1 MFFESVKATQ
11 FNKSQWAHGETTELY
26 LYPRDSSY
34 SARTFK
40 WRVSAATVDCETST
54 FTVLFGVRR
63 WIMPF
68 DATLHL
74 THANNDKPLY
84 SITLKPYESHCFKGD
99 WETQSIGKASD
110 FNLMLKDDAYGILK
124 PVKISEGTEV
134 MLSTLF
140 HEAFDERLPLAE
152 HQLTLGLY
160 SRDFDLTLKT
170 NDTIQKLHCGDLL
183 LIHYTIEEVDQIKR
197 FSVDHSG
204 EKSGHAVLFAVT
216 TM

>member
-1 MFFESVKATQ
+1 MVLEIIKSTEYH
-11 FNKSQWAHGETTELY
+11 KSQWAHGETTELY
-26 LYPRDSSY
+26 LFPRDSSY
-34 SARTFK
+34 AARTFK
-40 WRVSAATVDCETST
+40 WRVSAATVDADTST

-68 DATLHL
+68 DAELHL
-74 THANNDKPLY
+74 THAHNDKPLY

-99 WETQSIGKASD
+99 WETQSIGKAGD

-124 PVKISEGTEV
+124 PVKINEGSEV
-134 MLSTLF
+134 MLGTLF
-140 HEAFDERLPLAE
+140 HEAFDERLPLAD

-160 SRDFDLTLKT
+160 SRDFDMTLNT
-170 NDTIQKLHCGDLL
+170 GDGTEKLQRGDLM
-183 LIHYTIEEVDQIKR
+183 LIHYALEEVDHIKQ
-197 FSVDHSG
+197 FTMDHRG